1 MKYEEIYRELQHQ
14 FDQGRWK
21 AGQRFPTERELAEQY
36 HVSRPTISRV
46 VNRLRDAGQ
55 VRRVIGAGTFV
66 ITQDEDEIEHRTF
79 GLFVPGLGRGEIF
92 EPICARIAERS
103 HEFNFSLVWGSVP
116 AGSME
121 DGDRLLATARRFV
134 DREVDG
140 VFYQPIEREPNAA
153 ETNRRII
160 TMLEGAGIPIV
171 LLDSDYLGYPQRS
184 EHDLVGIDNGRASHV
199 LTGHLLE
206 TGERRIDFFRRPFA
220 GTSTE
225 RRLAGYRAALAAG
238 CGTGPDPA
246 FEHEGD
252 PQSLD
257 FVRSV
262 LDSGA
267 RAIVCESDE
276 TATLVL
282 LTLERLGIRV
292 PEEVK
297 LAGFDDVK
305 YARLARVPLTTMR
318 QPCDVI
324 GDNAVQTMSARIARP
339 QMAVR
344 SVNAEAVL
352 CIRESTGGP
361 AA

>member
-1 MKYEEIYRELQHQ
+1 VKYEEIYRELQQQ

-21 AGQRFPTERELAEQY
+21 SGQRFPTERELAEQY

-66 ITQDEDEIEHRTF
+66 IIQDEDAIQHRTF

-103 HEFNFSLVWGSVP
+103 HEFNFSLVWGSMP
-116 AGSME
+116 AAPL
-121 DGDRLLATARRFV
+121 DDYHRLVATVRRFI

-140 VFYQPIEREPNAA
+140 VFFQPIEREANAA
-153 ETNRRII
+153 DTNRRII
-160 TMLEGAGIPIV
+160 AMLDEAAIPIV
-171 LLDSDYLGYPQRS
+171 LLDSDYLGYPGRS
-184 EHDLVGIDNGRASHV
+184 EHDLVGIDNCRASHV
-199 LTGHLLE
+199 LTTHLLE
-206 TGERRIDFFRRPFA
+206 TGEKRIDFLRRPFA
-220 GTSTE
+220 GGSTV
-225 RRLAGYRAALAAG
+225 RRLAGYREALVAAAS
-238 CGTGPDPA
+238 TGPDPS
-246 FEHEGD
+246 FEHQGD
-252 PQSLD
+252 PQSID
-257 FVRSV
+257 FIRGV

-282 LTLERLGIRV
+282 LTLEQLCIRV

-318 QPCDVI
+318 QPCDEI
-324 GDNAVQTMSARIARP
+324 GDNAVQAMWARISRP
-339 QMAVR
+339 RMPVR
-344 SVNAEAVL
+344 TISAEASL
-352 CIRESTGGP
+352 CIRESTGGT
-361 AA
+361 AV